1 LTLSLDLGWLAALV
15 LLATRLAAFFLMTP
29 LLAGARLPAVFRLV
43 LIFGLAIVLAGSMP
57 AITFDFTGAHGLG
70 RFIAAI
76 FTEFALGATLAL
88 GVQLAL
94 AMFSFAGR
102 VLDVQIGFGIAQVVD
117 PVTNQQLPILS
128 AAFYQLGIVAFFVG
142 NVHHTLLRGMAA
154 AIERFP
160 VGQPWTLSTAF
171 DAVLPQVAAM
181 FALGFALAAP
191 IVACLLLVEL
201 GLGVLSR
208 NLPQM
213 NVFALGLPIKVL
225 TGLTALSLWVTL
237 GAGVVARIYSSI
249 FQGWKVWF
257 AHG

>member
-1 LTLSLDLGWLAALV
+1 LHTPLTLSLDLGWLAALV

-29 LLAGARLPAVFRLV
+29 LLAGTRLPAVFRLV
-43 LIFGLAIVLAGSMP
+43 LIFGLAIVLAGAMP

-70 RFIAAI
+70 RFIAAM

-142 NVHHTLLRGMAA
+142 NVHHTLLRGMATS
-154 AIERFP
+154 IERFP
-160 VGQPWTLSTAF
+160 VGQP
-171 DAVLPQVAAM
+171 
-181 FALGFALAAP
+181 
-191 IVACLLLVEL
+191 
-201 GLGVLSR
+201 
-208 NLPQM
+208 
-213 NVFALGLPIKVL
+213 
-225 TGLTALSLWVTL
+225 
-237 GAGVVARIYSSI
+237 
-249 FQGWKVWF
+249 
-257 AHG
+257 